1 MSVQGRWK
9 RKTRRIVLKKISCS
23 WLLQRWWL
31 EITIVV
37 NISEISFVQSLWK
50 YFLFRLWKQEIPQR
64 QNIDK
69 VHGMQKKKPCP
80 WDETWAMLSH
90 PLFSFK
96 THKTPLVLTYLVV
109 HLKSDVKLQN
119 DQHELEPRAHLLV
132 GKRNV
137 DSKHNVVSLDP
148 LGHGFIKGPDLI
160 TLLSTPRH
168 EPFCLLRFVRFIHA
182 FCGQVVHCCGGAGS
196 WKDKVVEVRQTE
208 ILQEFCFCFCF

>member
-1 MSVQGRWK
+1 
-9 RKTRRIVLKKISCS
+9 
-23 WLLQRWWL
+23 
-31 EITIVV
+31 
-37 NISEISFVQSLWK
+37 
-50 YFLFRLWKQEIPQR
+50 
-64 QNIDK
+64 
-69 VHGMQKKKPCP
+69 
-80 WDETWAMLSH
+80 MLPH

-109 HLKSDVKLQN
+109 HLESDVKLQN

-148 LGHGFIKGPDLI
+148 LGHGFIKRPDLI
-160 TLLSTPRH
+160 TLLSAPRH

-196 WKDKVVEVRQTE
+196 WKDKVVEVRLSVKLKYCRSFVFAFVFKWSYHARFALKL
-208 ILQEFCFCFCF
+208 INRMKLF